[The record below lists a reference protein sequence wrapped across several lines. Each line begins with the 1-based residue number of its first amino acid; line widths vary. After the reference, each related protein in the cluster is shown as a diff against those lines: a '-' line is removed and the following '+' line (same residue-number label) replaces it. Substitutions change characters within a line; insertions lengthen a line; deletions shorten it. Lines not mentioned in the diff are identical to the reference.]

1 MSYAAIR
8 ARAQTSGNA
17 GLVLTSSTT
26 INALPDKLLVE
37 ILSYLPPA
45 DRVHR
50 CSLVCKR
57 WQEVAVDGR
66 LWRCVN
72 LRPDL
77 GGFLVRDPDTLVG
90 TPPPRVRWG
99 MAGTSWCCVALL
111 R

>member
-1 MSYAAIR
+1 MSYL
-8 ARAQTSGNA
+8 RAQSSQNA
-17 GLVLTSSTT
+17 ISVLTSSTT

-37 ILSYLPPA
+37 ILSYLQPA

-57 WQEVAVDGR
+57 WHEATLDGR

-77 GGFLVRDPDTLVG
+77 GGFIVRDPDSLVG
-90 TPPPRVRWG
+90 ASRRRCCCRCRCVRLC
-99 MAGTSWCCVALL
+99 AVLST
-111 R
+111 